1 MLSFLS
7 APLRALLSFMMLV
20 SVAGILL
27 FTVSACEGDYRPKAI
42 GGHSEILVVMDS
54 VKHDSEVAEALRN
67 TLGAPIFTMP
77 RPQPRFDLIFTDLR
91 TTADRE
97 LIERHKN
104 VVIASDI
111 DADTN
116 VGAFLRALL
125 ADNVKQS
132 VRDGESFSFTQ
143 RDVWSRDQLVM
154 MLSAESSENLA
165 QRISR
170 NEQSLVDDIHQ
181 MELARWHRYVYRRA
195 EQTELSEDILETY
208 GWSFRIQHDYRVGVD
223 TLNVLTLRRYLP
235 DNDRWIW
242 VWWQDDFSQNEFDNL
257 GRDWV
262 STKRDSI
269 NQEYMKGSTDEKYV
283 KTDYDRP
290 YEQRFMEIN
299 GMQSYESR
307 GIWRMHNELMGG
319 PFINYTM
326 YDHEN
331 ERLFMME
338 YGQFSPRW
346 DQRRFLY
353 QFEAMARTFVSNP
366 EAIKED
372 EEDTPVAQAE

>member
-1 MLSFLS
+1 MLSFIM
-7 APLRALLSFMMLV
+7 LL
-20 SVAGILL
+20 SVAGISL
-27 FTVSACEGDYRPKAI
+27 FAFSACEGDYRPEAI

-54 VKHDSEVAEALRN
+54 LQHDSEAATALRN
-67 TLGAPIFTMP
+67 TLGAPILTMP
-77 RPQPRFDLIFTDLR
+77 RPQSRFDLVFTDLR
-91 TTADRE
+91 TTRDRE

-104 VVIASDI
+104 VVIVSDI

-116 VGAFLRALL
+116 VGTFLRALL
-125 ADNVKQS
+125 ADNVQES
-132 VRDGESFSFTQ
+132 VRQGESFSFTQ

-154 MLSAESSENLA
+154 MLSAGSTEELA
-165 QRISR
+165 ERIRR
-170 NEQSLVDDIHQ
+170 NERRLVDDVHE

-195 EQTELSEDILETY
+195 EQTDLSERILETH
-208 GWSFRIQHDYRVGVD
+208 GWSFRVQHDYRVGVD

-242 VWWQDDFSQNEFDNL
+242 VWWQDEFSQEQFDNID
-257 GRDWV
+257 RDWV
-262 STKRDSI
+262 STRRDSI

-283 KTDYDRP
+283 KTDYERP
-290 YEQRFMEIN
+290 YQQRFMELN
-299 GMQSYESR
+299 GMEAYESR
-307 GIWRMHNELMGG
+307 GLWRMHNDLMGG

-366 EAIKED
+366 EAIEES
-372 EEDTPVAQAE
+372 EEDTTVAQAE